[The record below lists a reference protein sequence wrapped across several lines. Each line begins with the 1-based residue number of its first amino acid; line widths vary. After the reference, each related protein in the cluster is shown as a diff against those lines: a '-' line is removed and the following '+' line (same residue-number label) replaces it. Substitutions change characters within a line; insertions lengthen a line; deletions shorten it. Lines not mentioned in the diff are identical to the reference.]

1 MRTNK
6 FFASMATKALA
17 LAAAV
22 MMSMAFTACSSND
35 DTPTTPQEPTFTN
48 TVTIDGEKV
57 HVLSVEYKK
66 YEMYGEIFTLYLY
79 LSENKNKD
87 KDCVEIKGYTAKHLN
102 KDIDLTKVENTT
114 PWQIIC
120 FLRGKKLFDAYS
132 MPPSAQGLVFGSGK
146 LRIDGNLNDDEITIR
161 LTNGKITD
169 ADYGDGKE
177 HTVSISWKG
186 KAKKI

>member
-1 MRTNK
+1 
-6 FFASMATKALA
+6 
-17 LAAAV
+17 
-22 MMSMAFTACSSND
+22 
-35 DTPTTPQEPTFTN
+35 
-48 TVTIDGEKV
+48 
-57 HVLSVEYKK
+57 
-66 YEMYGEIFTLYLY
+66 
-79 LSENKNKD
+79 
-87 KDCVEIKGYTAKHLN
+87 
-102 KDIDLTKVENTT
+102 
-114 PWQIIC
+114 
-120 FLRGKKLFDAYS
+120 